1 MTGHVL
7 SPTELDSK
15 SGKTVFEVLKEKHPM
30 PGTVDPITFIGCN
43 TLPPLI
49 DVDVTPSHV
58 EKVAHCIRG
67 GAGPGGTDSLQ
78 WQHFLLRYGTHSA
91 RLRDGVAALTRRL
104 ANKLVDWEDIS
115 ALMANRLIAIDK
127 CPGVRPIGIGECLR
141 RVICKTMALVTG
153 RDVEV
158 VCGVEQLATGLK
170 SGIEGAVHGMTA
182 LYDEFC
188 DGGWG
193 FLLIDAK
200 NAFNMINREAAL
212 WNAYVL
218 WPRCIRFLF
227 NTYRDYAKS
236 LGVVMN
242 SCIAERELR
251 KATQCQCGC
260 IPLQTCH

>member
-1 MTGHVL
+1 MGNPYVSL
-7 SPTELDSK
+7 SGWLLRDDASTFQYYFSK
-15 SGKTVFEVLKEKHPM
+15 PSFQFFKHPM
-30 PGTVDPITFIGCN
+30 PGTVDPIAFIDCN

-49 DVDVTPSHV
+49 DIDVTPSHV
-58 EKVAHCIRG
+58 EKVAHCIS
-67 GAGPGGTDSLQ
+67 GPGDTDSLQ

-115 ALMANRLIAIDK
+115 ALMANRLIALDK
-127 CPGVRPIGIGECLR
+127 CPGVRPIGIGECLH

-158 VCGVEQLATGLK
+158 VCGVLK

-188 DGGWG
+188 DDG

-200 NAFNMINREAAL
+200 NHL
-212 WNAYVL
+212 
-218 WPRCIRFLF
+218 
-227 NTYRDYAKS
+227 T
-236 LGVVMN
+236 
-242 SCIAERELR
+242 
-251 KATQCQCGC
+251 
-260 IPLQTCH
+260 